1 MCFFRLGGPMLQP
14 FNFPKPSKPPAAS
27 FALGDPLLRALKTGD
42 LESSSV
48 ELLSIG
54 RSCVVSGDGTDGTGS
69 ALTKVPDP
77 DHWQE
82 PEGKKNDCAALVYVL
97 VVSGRF

>member
-1 MCFFRLGGPMLQP
+1 MLQP
-14 FNFPKPSKPPAAS
+14 FNFPKPSKPPAASFAS

-42 LESSSV
+42 LESSFV

-54 RSCVVSGDGTDGTGS
+54 RSCVVSGEGTDGTGS

-82 PEGKKNDCAALVYVL
+82 PEGKKNDGAALIYVL

>member
-1 MCFFRLGGPMLQP
+1 MFHFRLGGPICSGNLSTSP
-14 FNFPKPSKPPAAS
+14 NHPSHQQHLS
-27 FALGDPLLRALKTGD
+27 SLGDPLLRALKTED

-82 PEGKKNDCAALVYVL
+82 PEGKQNDGAQLLY
-97 VVSGRF
+97 